1 MQVGATILL
10 LRRGLRQYEPRR
22 LGLFALTLRP
32 LRQWLPAVLAGAA
45 TFPLIDCLY
54 KRLVSWMAIEE
65 LARWGVRLMGQA
77 MH

>member
-22 LGLFALTLRP
+22 LGLFAVPLRP

-65 LARWGVRLMGQA
+65 LAR
-77 MH
+77 